1 MSIYPSLE
9 DLKVD
14 QLCKAQLHLES
25 QYHPHPAYGVTPA
38 QPAVSYPS
46 APLYPSIDPSPLPY
60 PTNGHASPLP
70 YPVTPTHSVSASVY
84 PSLADY
90 MGLELT
96 PEVIAANMPEYVATV
111 AVQPPREVARVEGGM
126 VAPISN
132 LTLGLQKAQVN
143 HGIRELILCKD
154 GKGKVGVR
162 VAAINKGIFV
172 CLVMK
177 NSPAALAGLRFGD
190 QILQVNGQ
198 VVAGYTKDQVHD
210 LFKKSSVNG
219 ISVIVRDRPFERTV
233 TLHKDSVGQL
243 GFQFKNGEIFRLVKD
258 SSAARN
264 GILTEHHLLEVDG
277 QNVVG
282 LKDKEITNIIENAP
296 SVVTVTVIPSFVY
309 NHMMKKMAGNL
320 VKEAMDHSV
329 PTL

>member
-25 QYHPHPAYGVTPA
+25 QYLPSYGATSA
-38 QPAVSYPS
+38 QTAVSYPS
-46 APLYPSIDPSPLPY
+46 APLYPSIDNP
-60 PTNGHASPLP
+60 SPLP
-70 YPVTPTHSVSASVY
+70 YPVTPQTNPTYSISSNVY

-90 MGLELT
+90 MGLELS
-96 PEVIAANMPEYVATV
+96 PAVIAANMPEYAGTV
-111 AVQPPREVARVEGGM
+111 AIQPPREMSRLEGGM

-132 LTLGLQKAQVN
+132 LTQGLQKAQVN

-154 GKGKVGVR
+154 EKGKVGVR

-177 NSPAALAGLRFGD
+177 NSPAAMAGLRFGD

-198 VVAGYTKDQVHD
+198 VVAAYTKDQVHD

-264 GILTEHHLLEVDG
+264 GILTEHNLLEVDG

-282 LKDKEITNIIENAP
+282 LKDKEIVTLIEKAP